1 MKLQFYNSITS
12 EKEEFKPISDNE
24 VLVYGCGPTVYNAPH
39 IGNFRTFI
47 FYDLLNRVLMQNGYT
62 VRTVINI
69 TDIDDKIIDRINSED
84 VTFDDLTKKY
94 ERLFL
99 DQSAS
104 LHILPSTINPRASEY
119 ISDMIDFITSLIDQ
133 GAAYEVNGNIFF
145 DTKAYN
151 KYGKFVNVDDGNLST
166 EDDGLGKKHP
176 NDFSLWKAW
185 KESDGEITWKSD
197 WGNGRPAWHTECA
210 VLGTQLLGKSI
221 DIHCGGIDL
230 KFPHHE
236 NESAQVEALLGNQFA
251 NYWLHAEHLI
261 FDSEKMSKSLGN
273 TLDISDLLE
282 QYSPE
287 TLRLFLLSSHYRSK
301 VSFSDKKLDDSSKMI
316 DKINRFS
323 NNFDLD
329 TIDTGGREYSNSQ
342 LAFLDALN
350 DDLNTPEALGVFF
363 DFINKMNKKIDNELM
378 TEDLKAESKIF
389 INLFNAIFNTINTS
403 LPDKDNIPENIQ
415 NLASLREE
423 MRDKSDWNEADNLR
437 EKIEKLGWIIEDTKD
452 GQKLLKKK

>member
-47 FYDLLNRVLMQNGYT
+47 FYDLLNRVLMQNGYN
-62 VRTVINI
+62 VRTVVNI

-145 DTKAYN
+145 DTKAYS

-282 QYSPE
+282 QYSSE

-316 DKINRFS
+316 DKINRFR

-329 TIDTGGREYSNSQ
+329 AIDTEGREYSNSH

-363 DFINKMNKKIDNELM
+363 DFINKMNRNIDNELM

-403 LPDKDNIPENIQ
+403 LPDKDDIPENIQ